1 MRAVDVNVRLA
12 DVKEVK
18 DLIHEA
24 HKLCV
29 RFGAAGPPGY
39 ADEWAPFWA
48 AVLALVEA
56 RG

>member
-18 DLIHEA
+18 GLIYESQR
-24 HKLCV
+24 LCV